1 MNRRVVLLVFFS
13 FLWAREEPVPQDT
26 SSVQDSI
33 SIQPTIYAVVVMS
46 SQPLN
51 EYASTVEA
59 PVLLDTLLDMPGEEL
74 MLIGVTGSTEVI
86 PTEKV
91 IAAMAGVAGE
101 NELCKD
107 RYCVRQVA
115 KELEI
120 DKILLVDLSKIKAS
134 TGLGGEVTF
143 SGSLVLSVVFLGGG
157 VDFNTGEKIELL
169 VTEKTYPRK
178 LKGDWEELAVRVRS
192 RTWRLMSD
200 TPPEGRFPPEPF
212 SFELSDLLLF
222 IEDSPEMAILIGMGV
237 LAGLVGG
244 YLLVT
249 RPPPIGDP
257 PPFPETL

>member
-1 MNRRVVLLVFFS
+1 MNRSVVLLLFFS
-13 FLWAREEPVPQDT
+13 FLWAQEQTAPQDT
-26 SSVQDSI
+26 LVVEK
-33 SIQPTIYAVVVMS
+33 TTYAVVVMS

-51 EYASTVEA
+51 EFASTVEA

-91 IAAMAGVAGE
+91 LFVMAVVAGE

-120 DKILLVDLSKIKAS
+120 DKILLVDLSEMKAS
-134 TGLGGEVTF
+134 TGQGGEVTF
-143 SGSLVLSVVFLGGG
+143 SGTLVLSLTFLGVG
-157 VDFNTGEKIELL
+157 VDIETGEEVELL

-212 SFELSDLLLF
+212 SFQLSDLLFF
-222 IEDSPEMAILIGMGV
+222 IQDSPEIAIIIGIGILSGM
-237 LAGLVGG
+237 VGG
-244 YLLVT
+244 YALAS
-249 RPPPIGDP
+249 RPPVIGNP
-257 PPFPETL
+257 PPYPETM

>member
-1 MNRRVVLLVFFS
+1 MNCSVVLLLFFS
-13 FLWAREEPVPQDT
+13 FLWAQEQTAPQDT
-26 SSVQDSI
+26 LVVEK
-33 SIQPTIYAVVVMS
+33 TTYAVVVMS

-59 PVLLDTLLDMPGEEL
+59 PVLLDTLLDMPAEEL
-74 MLIGVTGSTEVI
+74 MLIGATGSTEVI

-91 IAAMAGVAGE
+91 LAVMAVVAGK

-115 KELEI
+115 KELEM
-120 DKILLVDLSKIKAS
+120 DKILLVDLSELRAS
-134 TGLGGEVTF
+134 TGLGGKVSF
-143 SGSLVLSVVFLGGG
+143 SGRLVLSVVFLGGG
-157 VDFNTGEKIELL
+157 VDFNTGENVELL

-212 SFELSDLLLF
+212 TFELSELLLF
-222 IEDSPEMAILIGMGV
+222 IEDSPEIAILIGIGI
-237 LAGLVGG
+237 LSGLVGG
-244 YLLVT
+244 YMLAS
-249 RPPPIGDP
+249 RPPVIGNP

>member
-13 FLWAREEPVPQDT
+13 FLWAQEEPAPQDT

-120 DKILLVDLSKIKAS
+120 DKILLVDLSKMKAS

-143 SGSLVLSVVFLGGG
+143 SGSLVLSLTFLGVGM
-157 VDFNTGEKIELL
+157 DMETGEEVELL

>member
-1 MNRRVVLLVFFS
+1 MNRSVVLLLFFS
-13 FLWAREEPVPQDT
+13 FLWAQEQTAPQDT
-26 SSVQDSI
+26 LVVEK
-33 SIQPTIYAVVVMS
+33 TTYAVVVMS

-51 EYASTVEA
+51 EFASTVEA
-59 PVLLDTLLDMPGEEL
+59 PVLLDTLLDMPAEEL
-74 MLIGVTGSTEVI
+74 MLIDTSGSTAVI

-91 IAAMAGVAGE
+91 LAAMAEVAGE

-120 DKILLVDLSKIKAS
+120 DKILLVDLSEIKAS
-134 TGLGGEVTF
+134 TGLGGKVSF
-143 SGSLVLSVVFLGGG
+143 SGRLVLSVVFLGGG

-169 VTEKTYPRK
+169 MTENTYPRK

-192 RTWRLMSD
+192 RTWHLMSAEA
-200 TPPEGRFPPEPF
+200 PEGRFPPELVK
-212 SFELSDLLLF
+212 FELSDLLLF

-244 YLLVT
+244 YVLVT
-249 RPPPIGDP
+249 RPPPIGNP